1 MEHYDIYR
9 DISERTAGDIY
20 IGVVGPVRTG
30 KSTFI
35 KRFMEALVIPNIQ
48 NEYSK
53 ERAQDE
59 LPQSGGGSIITTTEP
74 KFIPNEG
81 VNITIG
87 GDFEVNARLID
98 CVGYVIPEA
107 EGYMYSDNTPRMVKT
122 PWFTEE
128 IPFTQAAEIGT
139 KKVFNDHSTIGVV
152 ITTDGSVTNIP
163 RNSYIEAE
171 ERAVNELKKLG
182 KPFVVVYNT
191 KKPFDQQV
199 IEETAELSKAYDVPV
214 VPMNIAQMK
223 IEDINQ
229 ILERVLY
236 EFPLN
241 EIQFMLPK
249 WAETLDND
257 HWLKK
262 TLIGAIKEYIYPL
275 ENIRQVKDAL
285 EKFKELEHIKNLYL
299 EKIQLGEGVIKVDVH
314 TADNLFYNILSETT
328 GMEING
334 DHELMELIKELAVT
348 KKEYDKVSQALSD
361 VRRKGYGVVTP
372 MLEELQLEEPEIV
385 KQGNRFGVKLRAS
398 APSYHIIKADIQTE
412 VSPLVGTE
420 KQSEDLI
427 NYLMSEFDSDPLRIW
442 ESNIFGRSLYDIVN
456 EGLQNKL
463 YRMPEDAQEKL
474 QETLQKIINEGTG
487 GLICIIL

>member
-1 MEHYDIYR
+1 MENYDIYR

-59 LPQSGGGSIITTTEP
+59 LPQSGGGSMITTTEP
-74 KFIPNEG
+74 KFIPNEA

-122 PWFTEE
+122 PWYNEE

-139 KKVFNDHSTIGVV
+139 KKVINDHSTIGIVV
-152 ITTDGSVTNIP
+152 TTDGSISNIP
-163 RNSYIEAE
+163 RNSYLEAE
-171 ERAVNELKKLG
+171 ERVVSELKKLG
-182 KPFVVVYNT
+182 KPFIIVYNT
-191 KKPFDQQV
+191 KKPFDQEV
-199 IEETAELSKAYDVPV
+199 IEEAAELSREYDVPV
-214 VPMNIAQMK
+214 IPMDIAQMK
-223 IEDINQ
+223 IDDINQ
-229 ILERVLY
+229 LLERVLY

-249 WAETLDND
+249 WSETLDND
-257 HWLKK
+257 HWFKK
-262 TLIGAIKEYIYPL
+262 SWINYIKEYIYPL
-275 ENIRQVKDAL
+275 ENIRQVKEAI
-285 EKFKELEHIKNLYL
+285 EKNKDIEHVKNVYL
-299 EKIQLGEGVIKVDVH
+299 EKIQLGEGRIRVDVH
-314 TADNLFYNILSETT
+314 TQDDLFYQILSETT

-334 DHELMELIKELAVT
+334 DHELMDLIKNLASV
-348 KKEYDKVSQALSD
+348 KKEYDKVSQALED
-361 VRRKGYGVVTP
+361 VKRKGYGVVNP
-372 MLEELQLEEPEIV
+372 SKEELTLEQPEIV

-398 APSYHIIKADIQTE
+398 APSYHIIRADIHTE

-420 KQSEDLI
+420 KQSEELI
-427 NYLMSEFDSDPLRIW
+427 NYLSEEFEVDPHSVW
-442 ESNIFGRSLYDIVN
+442 ETNMFGRSLYDLVS

-463 YRMPEDAQEKL
+463 YKMPEDAQDKL

-487 GLICIIL
+487 GLICIII